1 MHAFPCRFG
10 AALILSAIAC
20 LPVHAQTGFD
30 LTQHTELSTAAGP
43 ILPSLGQFVV
53 AQDGGGFVVSYY
65 WRRPAQVVRYDS
77 SGTMLKLYDLAGQGP
92 GEFRY
97 SPLIFAGRRDTL
109 YAFEEDRL
117 VRLNAQL
124 EMGVRAACSRN
135 VASTKR

>member
-1 MHAFPCRFG
+1 MIERSCRRWLLVAVALLWS
-10 AALILSAIAC
+10 AAL
-20 LPVHAQTGFD
+20 HAQSSFEVSPHA
-30 LTQHTELSTAAGP
+30 QLSTAAGP

-53 AQDGGGFVVSYY
+53 AQQTGEFVVSYY
-65 WRRPAQVVRYDS
+65 FRRPAQLVRYDS